1 MKGTLWWM
9 LGCAMNLETKGLDK
23 LAITTLK
30 ICMVQVQFLMHLVIM
45 VFLECF
51 SPQVIC

>member
-9 LGCAMNLETKGLDK
+9 LGCAMNLKTRGFDK
-23 LAITTLK
+23 LTIATLK

-45 VFLECF
+45 LLLEYF